1 MIFRIKYIS
10 TKNSSIFLIALL
22 LGLSSLAQTNEGIE
36 AIYSE
41 MYPTAKTFFSK
52 QLADS
57 LAKPEACYYL
67 GETYRLT
74 GNRDSAAYY
83 FELGAT
89 GENSNSLC
97 LAGKAGLLMVADP
110 TLSADLIKKAR
121 WVKEYYKNPALYVAL
136 AKIYA
141 ENKNFEKAFEMLNH
155 AKDVDEKYAY
165 IYLTEGNILLQQNK
179 PSEAAGKYE
188 TAINYNPECKSAFL
202 KLALIYYKTRNYE
215 MSLKYIASIKAIDP
229 HFPPVIKLFG
239 DISYEQG
246 KYSDA
251 VTAYAEYLQQ
261 PGSVMNDHIRY
272 AYSLFFNKEYQ
283 QSLDQINQLIPYY
296 PKNQVLKRLQ
306 AYGSYEVGNY
316 TEGLTRMQA
325 FLNSVDP
332 STIITSDYKYYAR
345 LLSKNDQD
353 SLGIVYFQKAI
364 VSGASPQ
371 EFYKEMAFCYEKMGK
386 FREAASCFELF
397 IKAAK
402 TPCSSD
408 FFYWGRDCYFAA
420 GVIDSVTIEK
430 DSTQA
435 NVRIALYNK
444 ADSIFGAMV
453 ILSPDNYLGYLWRAR
468 VNALLDPET
477 ESGLAKPFYEKVVA
491 LLELKN
497 DNNKKELIE
506 SYQYLGYHYYIENE
520 FLKSK
525 MFWNKILAIDSTNS
539 VAIKAI
545 EGMK

>member
-1 MIFRIKYIS
+1 MIFRIKYKSI
-10 TKNSSIFLIALL
+10 KNLSVFLIALL
-22 LGLSSLAQTNEGIE
+22 LGLSSFAQTNEGIE

-41 MYPTAKTFFSK
+41 MYPTAKIIFSK

-57 LAKPEACYYL
+57 LTKPEACYYL
-67 GETYRLT
+67 GETYRLS
-74 GNRDSAAYY
+74 GNADSAAFY
-83 FELGAT
+83 FELGAA
-89 GENSNSLC
+89 GENPNSLC
-97 LAGKAGLLMVADP
+97 LVGKAGLIMVKDP
-110 TLSADLIKKAR
+110 TLSSELIKKAR

-136 AKIYA
+136 SKVYA

-188 TAINYNPECKSAFL
+188 TAIYYNAECKSAFL

-215 MSLKYIASIKAIDP
+215 MSLKYIGSIKLIDP
-229 HFPPVIKLFG
+229 HFPPSIKLFG

-251 VTAYAEYLQQ
+251 VTAYAEYLQR
-261 PGSVMNDHIRY
+261 PEVVIGDHIRY

-306 AYGSYEVGNY
+306 AYSSYEVGNY
-316 TEGLTRMQA
+316 TEGLSLMQA
-325 FLNSVDP
+325 FLNSVDQ

-345 LLSKNDQD
+345 LLYKNDQD
-353 SLGIVYFQKAI
+353 SLSIVNFQKAI

-402 TPCSSD
+402 TPGSSD

-420 GVIDSVTIEK
+420 GAIDSVTIEK
-430 DSTQA
+430 DSTRA
-435 NVRIALYNK
+435 NMRIALYYK
-444 ADSIFGAMV
+444 ADSLFSEMV
-453 ILSPDNYLGYLWRAR
+453 LLSPENYLGYLWRAR

-491 LLELKN
+491 LLEQKSES
-497 DNNKKELIE
+497 NKKELIE
-506 SYQYLGYHYYIENE
+506 SYQYLGYHYYIGNE
-520 FLKSK
+520 FQKSK
-525 MFWNKILAIDSTNS
+525 MFWNKGNRGDEII
-539 VAIKAI
+539 
-545 EGMK
+545 